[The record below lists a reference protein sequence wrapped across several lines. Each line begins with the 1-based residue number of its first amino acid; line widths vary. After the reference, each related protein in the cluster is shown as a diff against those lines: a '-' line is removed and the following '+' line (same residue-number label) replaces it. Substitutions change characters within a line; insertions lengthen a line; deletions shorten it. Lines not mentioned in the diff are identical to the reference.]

1 MDVEIFEVVV
11 GVPFVGLTISEN
23 AIRQA
28 QAMQKIKTIPT
39 RMIRIL
45 LFLFGSIFRD
55 LISDGSLFIIAEMGP
70 FAYHVGVIWI
80 RMRQLFQIIET
91 VIACFFSEMRG
102 HLFAHLALVIDKQIE
117 CSFMNFQKAGELT

>member
-23 AIRQA
+23 ASRQA
-28 QAMQKIKTIPT
+28 QAMQKIKTIPA

-70 FAYHVGVIWI
+70 FACHIGVIWI
-80 RMRQLFQIIET
+80 RMRKMLHIKKT
-91 VIACFFSEMRG
+91 VISR
-102 HLFAHLALVIDKQIE
+102 LFCKMQSHMIAHWSFIVDEQI
-117 CSFMNFQKAGELT
+117 